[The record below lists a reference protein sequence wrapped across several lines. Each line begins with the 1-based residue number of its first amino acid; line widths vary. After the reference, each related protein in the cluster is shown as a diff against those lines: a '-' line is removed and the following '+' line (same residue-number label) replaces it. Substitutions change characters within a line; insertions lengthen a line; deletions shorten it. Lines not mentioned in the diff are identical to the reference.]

1 MEEFRTMCI
10 GFKAITWCLTQSH
23 VESVGV
29 EAAHF
34 ADEGPTVNYAFAEV
48 WQLVFR
54 LGRVA

>member
-48 WQLVFR
+48 W
-54 LGRVA
+54 